1 MWWDAAFI
9 GGAVLAV
16 LWVGFLVFVVMVR
29 PDTATL
35 RQMPRVLPDTIRLV
49 RRLAVDRSIPRSARL
64 PVWGLLAYLAMPIDL
79 VPDFLPVIGLAD
91 DAILTA
97 IVLRRLVRVA
107 GPDKVSQH
115 WPGTPDGLAALRA
128 LLRLDDG

>member
-1 MWWDAAFI
+1 VWWDAAFI